1 MNINKCIR
9 HLKVSTESKSLTSE
23 TLAKMSFIALKVVHC
38 ASCNMKYEQFKAW
51 FCTYLKVADALVNIH
66 KHCGIITTL

>member
-1 MNINKCIR
+1 MLMNINKCIR

-38 ASCNMKYEQFKAW
+38 ASCNMKYEQFKA
-51 FCTYLKVADALVNIH
+51 LSDLLLAGRLRS
-66 KHCGIITTL
+66 